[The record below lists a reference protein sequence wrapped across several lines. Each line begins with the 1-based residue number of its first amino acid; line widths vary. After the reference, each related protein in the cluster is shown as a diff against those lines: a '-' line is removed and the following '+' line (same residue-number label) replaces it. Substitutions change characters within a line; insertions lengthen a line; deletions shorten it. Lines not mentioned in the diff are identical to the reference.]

1 MAAYTLYVEAGTH
14 FHHLKEKLFSAECNS
29 DWYDHQFTTS
39 YKYVNI
45 IKISITDHNSQV
57 AVSTAKNVHGLYC
70 ILPLGRSVMSTTE
83 KRKSSSNT
91 KIRLHGDRMVQ
102 ACFFLLYFSPL
113 PAYPGPPESLTDI
126 IPVSVSSS
134 LFLPLLLTHTTPWF
148 PHQPHLPSTTSPSSQ
163 ERDELCKG
171 GKAAR
176 HKRQTLAH
184 KDPLSPEQAKPDS
197 IASASP
203 AHPPWSSPLPSWI
216 PRAGTITR

>member
-39 YKYVNI
+39 YIYVNI

-102 ACFFLLYFSPL
+102 ACFFLLYFSPFLLTRAHPSPIPHWYHPCLSLISLFHSL
-113 PAYPGPPESLTDI
+113 PPSGSHPPDSPITISLTS
-126 IPVSVSSS
+126 PP
-134 LFLPLLLTHTTPWF
+134 LP
-148 PHQPHLPSTTSPSSQ
+148 PSSSQ
-163 ERDELCKG
+163 ERGSSASRGTRG
-171 GKAAR
+171 GK
-176 HKRQTLAH
+176 
-184 KDPLSPEQAKPDS
+184 P
-197 IASASP
+197 
-203 AHPPWSSPLPSWI
+203 
-216 PRAGTITR
+216 